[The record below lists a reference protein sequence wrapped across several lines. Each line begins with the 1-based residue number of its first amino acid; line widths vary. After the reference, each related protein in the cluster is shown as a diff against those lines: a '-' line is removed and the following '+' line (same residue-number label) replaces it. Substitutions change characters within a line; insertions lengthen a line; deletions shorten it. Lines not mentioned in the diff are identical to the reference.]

1 MLDRHDE
8 AIQNEWPHFTQVP
21 AICSYQ
27 ALMELVPET
36 ARATWYDR
44 AIEAAVQPG
53 ASLSALLPLLA
64 GTEETARLACVTGQ
78 CTDDHLSRTGYRT
91 AQAAEAL
98 DESYPEQAA
107 RLWRALGLGI
117 VNTGKSK
124 QYSAAVEYFGR
135 AKRCFAVAG
144 LLDCW
149 DQLAGQVR
157 ANHYRKAGFIR
168 EFEKVVTGVTP
179 GPEPGFPG
187 KARAAGLRRND
198 FPQVAPNAACRGAGI
213 RDHGGMPDD
222 ELLERV
228 RELRARGWSPKEI
241 ARALKVPPATVTPL
255 IRRLGAAEP
264 QEKEAPLTGCWVNQG
279 WSSSVRFTGHPEWP
293 DTGPGETGESGLVIV
308 VVARE
313 RGSSVRVC
321 EFLVDTWCLGV
332 KNALGPKPA
341 ERRKL
346 PSFCADAFRS
356 YPGAPV
362 EVPLVL
368 AQRIVFGAV
377 GYARGLGFEPHA
389 DFAKAAGHLGERD
402 GVRDLE
408 FGRDGMP
415 MYIEGPHDDTWRIMH
430 TLRQNVGDGNFHYLA
445 GLRS

>member
-1 MLDRHDE
+1 MCPPVVVPAARRHDRQGHPRRLRRQRRSSGGRE
-8 AIQNEWPHFTQVP
+8 VRRVVRGRRPAWPGSRPAVPQVP
-21 AICSYQ
+21 TIYSYQ
-27 ALMELVPET
+27 TLMELVSET
-36 ARATWYDR
+36 A
-44 AIEAAVQPG
+44 P
-53 ASLSALLPLLA
+53 
-64 GTEETARLACVTGQ
+64 
-78 CTDDHLSRTGYRT
+78 
-91 AQAAEAL
+91 
-98 DESYPEQAA
+98 
-107 RLWRALGLGI
+107 
-117 VNTGKSK
+117 
-124 QYSAAVEYFGR
+124 
-135 AKRCFAVAG
+135 
-144 LLDCW
+144 
-149 DQLAGQVR
+149 
-157 ANHYRKAGFIR
+157 
-168 EFEKVVTGVTP
+168 
-179 GPEPGFPG
+179 
-187 KARAAGLRRND
+187 AGLRRND
-198 FPQVAPNAACRGAGI
+198 FPVAPNAACRDAGI

-228 RELRARGWSPKEI
+228 RELRARGRSPKEI
-241 ARALKVPPATVTPL
+241 ARALKVRPAAVTPL
-255 IRRLGAAEP
+255 IRRLAAAEP
-264 QEKEAPLTGCWVNQG
+264 QQKQAPVIGCWVNQG

-293 DTGPGETGESGLVIV
+293 DTGAGEAGESGLVIV

-332 KNALGPKPA
+332 KNALGPKPV

-389 DFAKAAGHLGERD
+389 DFAKAAGHLGEWD
-402 GVRDLE
+402 GVCDLE
-408 FGRDGMP
+408 FGRDGVP
-415 MYIEGPHDDTWRIMH
+415 MYIEGPHDDTWRIMR